1 VDEASTHLNLGEPP
15 AKYDREH
22 VYVIDD
28 TLDNLNTAH
37 ALTSIQVHSIYQNR
51 ASGHGTRAPLV
62 VPACISLQA
71 LVGAGSGKCQGS
83 PAPTDKGPARVRV
96 GPAPVSRR
104 PCGPC
109 RRPGFTQWQCQWL
122 RVTGAA
128 VQQCPQ

>member
-1 VDEASTHLNLGEPP
+1 MDEASTHLNLGEPP
-15 AKYDREH
+15 AKYDREN
-22 VYVIDD
+22 VYVTDD

-83 PAPTDKGPARVRV
+83 PAPTDKGPARV
-96 GPAPVSRR
+96 GQAPVSR
-104 PCGPC
+104 PCAAPARAGA
-109 RRPGFTQWQCQWL
+109 PGEVHWQCQWL

-128 VQQCPQ
+128 VQ